1 MDKRTVK
8 FLRTSNGLNR
18 QQFADKVGVSR
29 QLISAIEQGER
40 RLTPR
45 VADKIRTA
53 FGLTAD
59 DVERLREL
67 IAIISLGAKNQ
78 VKGVESNEP
87 RNRKN

>member
-40 RLTPR
+40 RLTPQ
-45 VADKIRTA
+45 VAEKIRTA
-53 FGLTAD
+53 FGLTTD
-59 DVERLREL
+59 DVNRIGEL
-67 IAIISLGAKNQ
+67 ITMVS
-78 VKGVESNEP
+78 
-87 RNRKN
+87 R